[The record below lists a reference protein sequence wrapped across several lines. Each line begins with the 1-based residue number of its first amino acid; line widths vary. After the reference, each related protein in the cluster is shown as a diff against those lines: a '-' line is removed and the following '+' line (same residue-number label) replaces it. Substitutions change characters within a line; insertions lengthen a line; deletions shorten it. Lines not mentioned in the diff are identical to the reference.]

1 MAGAFSLGWVSDLT
15 ISRFPSI
22 GVLEAVEN
30 FGMSKRSNRFSLII
44 SPRTIHRTTLRFS
57 LTERDLDDALS
68 DGMAS
73 AEDPFDRQLSD
84 TAYYMVITRRVCK
97 DSRLVSQPW
106 VVVRNGFIIGRNARA
121 VHISNGDIGW

>member
-1 MAGAFSLGWVSDLT
+1 
-15 ISRFPSI
+15 
-22 GVLEAVEN
+22 
-30 FGMSKRSNRFSLII
+30 MSQRVNKFALII

-73 AEDPFDRQLSD
+73 AQDSFDRQLSN

-121 VHISNGDIGW
+121 AHVSHGDIEW